1 MFLDLQAQPAPAEDS
16 FKDCQSLKATNSV
29 MNWITLQIN
38 IYVFKYIIFVEC
50 DFKVL
55 WLRTC
60 KASLPKYIP
69 KRKQDNGKN
78 NIVISEGGTQAFQS
92 NSAVNGLVQNSCIW
106 KAKPQHLKANALLF
120 NRQWWASWIKNKS
133 KQNKKPSA
141 TRKCYQRYL
150 NPVGEIFKGK
160 LCLFCQAYILIALGC
175 SSASSKIQGISGTR
189 ISFISAWPLC
199 FLESQ
204 TLFTCL
210 AALSCRTI

>member
-1 MFLDLQAQPAPAEDS
+1 
-16 FKDCQSLKATNSV
+16 

-38 IYVFKYIIFVEC
+38 IYVFQYIIFVEC

-69 KRKQDNGKN
+69 NRKQDNGKN

-120 NRQWWASWIKNKS
+120 NRQWWASWIKKPKENKPKNLLPQVNVTKDIWILLRKYS
-133 KQNKKPSA
+133 KANSTYSA
-141 TRKCYQRYL
+141 KH
-150 NPVGEIFKGK
+150 
-160 LCLFCQAYILIALGC
+160 ILIALGC
-175 SSASSKIQGISGTR
+175 SSASSKRQGIRGTR

-199 FLESQ
+199 FLES
-204 TLFTCL
+204 LGSLDSVHMSCCIILLNYLAVLTCIL
-210 AALSCRTI
+210 LSDSAANGPRQ